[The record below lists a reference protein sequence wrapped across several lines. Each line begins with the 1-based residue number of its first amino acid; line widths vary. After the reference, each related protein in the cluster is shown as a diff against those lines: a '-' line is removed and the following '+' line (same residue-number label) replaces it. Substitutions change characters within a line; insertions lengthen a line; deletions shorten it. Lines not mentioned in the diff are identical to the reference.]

1 MNFQRGKRHEDLEM
15 NLVPL
20 IDVLLVIIIFL
31 VVSATFAR
39 TNELQINLPT
49 AEANVPQEKPLMIE
63 VAVDATGQY
72 TINGKRLADTAV
84 TGISAA
90 LQAAAAGNTGK
101 EPTIVINADANS
113 THQSVVNV
121 MEASRVAGY
130 THITFATQAGG
141 GK

>member
-1 MNFQRGKRHEDLEM
+1 MNFQRGRKHEELEI
-15 NLVPL
+15 NFIPL

-31 VVSATFAR
+31 IVSATFSR

-49 AEANVPQEKPLMIE
+49 AEANAPQEKPLMIE
-63 VAVDATGQY
+63 VGVDATGKY
-72 TINGKRLADTAV
+72 VINGKPLADTSV
-84 TGISAA
+84 QGISVA
-90 LQAAAAGNTGK
+90 LQAAAGGGK

-130 THITFATQAGG
+130 THITFATQAQSGS
-141 GK
+141 